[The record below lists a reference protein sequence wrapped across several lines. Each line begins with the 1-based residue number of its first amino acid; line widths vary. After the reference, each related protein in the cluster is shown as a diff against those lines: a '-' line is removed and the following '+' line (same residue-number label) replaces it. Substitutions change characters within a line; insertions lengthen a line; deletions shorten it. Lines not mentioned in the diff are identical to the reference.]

1 MKVFGFL
8 VAQIFA
14 QEGSGDN
21 DDSGCPNE
29 SWEFDGASCVP
40 KASEYSLTCDPIN
53 GMTLSVNSGVLWEN
67 ARIQSDYK
75 GSFLRI
81 GMCGGRRDENGPFDF
96 TINAAWDYCGP
107 STVYHD
113 ENSGEIVLSFTVLG
127 DIDAITNDDGLLMSR
142 ALSFQAECAFKDH
155 LEVSET
161 FTADLGGMMRR
172 TKSGAVRKGDQSFV
186 DLFSLNFYENEEF
199 SVALEQPKGIIGFP
213 AFAQVNAQPLPSSV
227 DYQISKCIVNG
238 LDDSFE
244 EVSYEVVQESC
255 ASAFVDAQIHK
266 NGKALSYDVFAF
278 GESPAAMSQW
288 LTCTVKLCADEC
300 PEREDS
306 PCSYE

>member
-1 MKVFGFL
+1 MKVFGIL

-21 DDSGCPNE
+21 NDSGCPNE
-29 SWEFDGASCVP
+29 SWEFNGASCVP

-172 TKSGAVRKGDQSFV
+172 TKSGAVRKSDQSFV
-186 DLFSLNFYENEEF
+186 DLFSLSFYDDGEF
-199 SVALEQPKGIIGFP
+199 TNALDQPKGIIGQP
-213 AFAQVNAQPLPSSV
+213 AYAQVNAKPLPSSV

-244 EVSYEVVQESC
+244 EVSYEVVQKSC
-255 ASAFVDAQIHK
+255 VSAFVDAQIYN
-266 NGKALSYDVFAF
+266 NGKAISYDVFAF

>member
-1 MKVFGFL
+1 MKVFGIL

-21 DDSGCPNE
+21 NDSGCPNA
-29 SWEFDGASCVP
+29 SWEFNGASCVP

-67 ARIQSDYK
+67 ARIQNDYK

-113 ENSGEIVLSFTVLG
+113 DNSGEIVLSFTVLG

-172 TKSGAVRKGDQSFV
+172 TQSGAVRKGDQSFV
-186 DLFSLNFYENEEF
+186 NLFSLNFYEDEEF
-199 SVALEQPKGIIGFP
+199 TTALDAPQGIIGLP

-255 ASAFVDAQIHK
+255 ASAFVDAQIHN